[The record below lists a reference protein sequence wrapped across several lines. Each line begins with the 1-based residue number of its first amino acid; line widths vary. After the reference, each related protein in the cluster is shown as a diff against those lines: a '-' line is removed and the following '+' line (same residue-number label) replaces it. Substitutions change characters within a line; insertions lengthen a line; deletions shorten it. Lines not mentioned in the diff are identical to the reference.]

1 MSDDAFDPPATN
13 SAARVHRLPAA
24 LFRIVERHGADPSM
38 RRRHENSHVI
48 YPFEA
53 VRTVELLAAGSVNY
67 QEGEPAV
74 DADDF
79 LAALT
84 LLPQVRRELDETE
97 TGLIEMA
104 RGRGMTWVQVAQGLG
119 LESAQA
125 AQQRYAR
132 LASRME
138 DTQA

>member
-1 MSDDAFDPPATN
+1 M
-13 SAARVHRLPAA
+13 
-24 LFRIVERHGADPSM
+24 
-38 RRRHENSHVI
+38 I